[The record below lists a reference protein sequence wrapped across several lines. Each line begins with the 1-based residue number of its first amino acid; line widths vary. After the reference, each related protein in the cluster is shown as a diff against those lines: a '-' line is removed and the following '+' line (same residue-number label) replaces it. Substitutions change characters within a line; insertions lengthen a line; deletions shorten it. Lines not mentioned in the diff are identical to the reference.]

1 MSTQKLR
8 TLRWWILED
17 ALRDT
22 RGHWF
27 DYLRTFK
34 RGLEAEGDS
43 PHFFVSKECSDE
55 VREVF
60 SAYPILPRSIWARMS
75 DGSPKWRRLLRIFS
89 HGFATYSSGLKII
102 KRPLPDVI
110 FVPTVLVHHLVGW
123 VPLIKW
129 QLKSKDC
136 CVLLFFPNAPI
147 DLNQD
152 GTPYVLSDPTAKLFI
167 FLIRLLAADVA
178 SGKVIL
184 AAETNAMVKALSC
197 LSGVQFKYLPHPV
210 DAGSMPLPATPD
222 PVTSAMSSKHPIVFG
237 CYGEARYEKGS
248 DILQLAIRKVL
259 EEQPSLPARFVYQ
272 WGKNFLGDHG
282 NTVTLDRWLRDHP
295 KVDVLQSYI
304 TEEEYERLLHTTDVL
319 LLPYRSPYRLRV
331 SRVVIEAIVRGTPTV
346 VTQGTTLYDQANEFS
361 AAKGCLDG
369 SARDLAK
376 QIVAAINDYPHLSSL
391 ARSKAHASRFHFS
404 VSFFRQQLIQYLS

>member
-1 MSTQKLR
+1 MSTQNLR

-34 RGLEAEGDS
+34 RGLEAEGDL
-43 PHFFVSKECSDE
+43 PQFFVSKECSDE

-89 HGFATYSSGLKII
+89 HGFATYSSGLKLI
-102 KRPLPDVI
+102 KQPLPDVI

-129 QLKSKDC
+129 HFKSKDC

-147 DLNQD
+147 DLNRD
-152 GTPYVLSDPTAKLFI
+152 GNPYVLPDPTAKLFI
-167 FLIRLLAADVA
+167 FLVRLLAKDVA

-197 LSGVQFKYLPHPV
+197 LSGVNFQYLPHPV
-210 DAGSMPLPATPD
+210 DAGSMPLPAIRD
-222 PVTSAMSSKHPIVFG
+222 PSASEISSNNPVVLG
-237 CYGEARYEKGS
+237 CYGEARFEKGS
-248 DILQLAIRKVL
+248 DILQHAIHKVL
-259 EEQPSLPARFVYQ
+259 EEQPNLPIRFVFQ
-272 WGKNFLGDHG
+272 WGKGFLGDHG
-282 NTVTLDRWLRDHP
+282 NIVTLDRWLRDHP
-295 KVDVLQSYI
+295 KVVVLQSYV
-304 TEEEYERLLHTTDVL
+304 TSEDYEQLLRTTDVL

-331 SRVVIEAIVRGTPTV
+331 SRVVIEAIVRGIPTV
-346 VTQGTTLYDQANEFS
+346 VTQGTTLFDQANDFS

-376 QIVAAINDYPHLSSL
+376 QIVAAINDYPYLSLL
-391 ARSKAHASRFHFS
+391 ARSKAQASRVHFS